1 MNESPCRVLLL
12 PSLEVPSR
20 VPAMCSSGSINHSLL
35 VTSDCSGSQAR
46 APFATQESLVAAAA
60 ADFPK
65 NF

>member
-1 MNESPCRVLLL
+1 MNLPGVLL

-20 VPAMCSSGSINHSLL
+20 VSAMCSSGSVNHSLL
-35 VTSDCSGSQAR
+35 VTSDCSGSQAQ
-46 APFATQESLVAAAA
+46 ALFATRGSLVAAAA